1 MRSFASACLFAVAL
15 IACSAPPSQGGAA
28 PPDGAAGPAA
38 PADAGLILAQG
49 GADDRRVPASRDEM
63 RLSLAP
69 IAAKASPAVVNVYA
83 QRVTRTLV
91 ADPSFGPFAQF
102 FGVPRDQIQRSL
114 GSGVIVRP
122 DGVIVTNNHVVDGA
136 QQLKVVLA
144 DRREFDAKLI
154 TADPRTDL
162 AVLRIDTK
170 GQRLP
175 ALAFADTRRAQV
187 GDLVLAIGNPFG
199 LQQTV
204 TSGIISALARTDV
217 GINDFSFFIQT
228 DAAIN
233 KGNSGGALVDANGD
247 LVGVNTAIFSES
259 GGSVGI
265 GFAIPS
271 EMVRRV
277 VESAVTSGTIVRPW
291 LGVRGQPV
299 TADVA
304 RSLGFDRP
312 RGVLVTEVYPNGPAA
327 RAGVRSGDVIL
338 AVNGADVFDEQGV
351 RFQAATQRPGADI
364 PISIIRGRDRQT
376 FTARAEAPPRTPAP
390 DPRDISGRN
399 PLAGTRVVTLSPGA
413 AEEAGLDPFATGV
426 YVQAMDKGGPAAQL
440 GLRPGDIVREVN
452 GQPVR
457 TTADLDRLLKAG
469 QGGWRI
475 IVERNGERAELN
487 IRL

>member
-1 MRSFASACLFAVAL
+1 MRPFASACLFAAAL
-15 IACSAPPSQGGAA
+15 VACSAPPSNSSADQRAFG
-28 PPDGAAGPAA
+28 PPPPA
-38 PADAGLILAQG
+38 ADAGLILAQ
-49 GADDRRVPASRDEM
+49 ATDDRRVPTTREDM

-69 IAAKASPAVVNVYA
+69 VAAKASPAVVNVYA
-83 QRVTRTLV
+83 QRVTRTIV

-122 DGVIVTNNHVVDGA
+122 DGVIVTNNHVVEGA

-154 TADPRTDL
+154 TTDPRTDL
-162 AVLRIDTK
+162 AVLRIDSK

-175 ALAFADTRRAQV
+175 ALAFADTRKAQV

-247 LVGVNTAIFSES
+247 LVGINTAIFSES

-277 VESAVTSGTIVRPW
+277 VESSLTSGTIVRPW

-299 TADVA
+299 TNDVA

-327 RAGVRSGDVIL
+327 RAGVRAGDVIL
-338 AVNGADVFDEQGV
+338 QVNGADVFDEQGV

-364 PISIIRGRDRQT
+364 PIAIIRGQARQSLI
-376 FTARAEAPPRTPAP
+376 ARADAPPKTPAP
-390 DPRDISGRN
+390 DPRDITGRN
-399 PLAGTRVVTLSPGA
+399 PLGGTRVVTLSPGA

-426 YVQAMDKGGPAAQL
+426 YVQAMDQGGPAARL
-440 GLRPGDIVREVN
+440 GLRPGDIVREIN

-457 TTADLDRLLKAG
+457 TTGDLDRLLKAG
-469 QGGWRI
+469 DGAWRI
-475 IVERNGERAELN
+475 VVERAGERAELN

>member
-1 MRSFASACLFAVAL
+1 MRSYASACLFAAAL
-15 IACSAPPSQGGAA
+15 IACSAPPSTGGAE
-28 PPDGAAGPAA
+28 PPAGASGPSA
-38 PADAGLILAQG
+38 PADAGLILAQAG
-49 GADDRRVPASRDEM
+49 SDDRRLPASRDEM

-83 QRVTRTLV
+83 QRVTRTIV

-114 GSGVIVRP
+114 GSGVLVRA
-122 DGVIVTNNHVVDGA
+122 DGVIVTNNHVVEGA
-136 QQLKVVLA
+136 QQLKVVLS

-162 AVLRIDTK
+162 AVLRIDAK

-175 ALAFADTRRAQV
+175 ALAFADTRKAQV

-233 KGNSGGALVDANGD
+233 KGNSGGALVDSNGD

-277 VESAVTSGTIVRPW
+277 VESAVTSGTVVRPW

-299 TADVA
+299 TSDVA

-312 RGVLVTEVYPNGPAA
+312 RGVLVTEVYPGGPAA
-327 RAGVRSGDVIL
+327 RAGLRAGDVVL
-338 AVNGADVFDEQGV
+338 TVNDAEVNDEQGV

-364 PISIIRGRDRQT
+364 KMQIIRGQQRQT
-376 FTARAEAPPRTPAP
+376 LAARAEAPPRTPAP

-426 YVQAMDKGGPAAQL
+426 YVQAMDNGGPAAQL

-457 TTADLDRLLKAG
+457 TTADLERLIKAAG
-469 QGGWRI
+469 AQWRI
-475 IVERNGERAELN
+475 VIERGGERAELN